1 MEETRKEMAKQ
12 VLADSAELI
21 RSERI
26 KNNTLSGDAA
36 LEVLKIE
43 AIRELIQVVKESEG
57 KCNRKARKRLCDVTE
72 VFADYG
78 SRAKGVAKYDI
89 LFLYGSAAL
98 KLSSRLGKNLT
109 KHD

>member
-43 AIRELIQVVKESEG
+43 AIRELIQVVKESQG
-57 KCNRKARKRLCDVTE
+57 KCHRTARKRLCDVTE

-89 LFLYGSAAL
+89 LFFIWFCCL
-98 KLSSRLGKNLT
+98 KTFFQIRKKL
-109 KHD
+109 D